1 MAKQKQTA
9 PTDEGWP
16 IYDLWTKYEDIAMH
30 FNDLLIKLRTQALG
44 AVAALTTIVGIFAKS
59 GADAKTNWEM
69 VAFALAIIIVF
80 WIAIWIIDFC
90 YYNRLLVGA
99 VKALFDLEVASKDKL
114 HIHSIDLSTKIRDTV
129 AGGRPWEA
137 NTWNLVRGRWAFYV
151 IVVLALSGALIFAIR
166 QATLPD

>member
-1 MAKQKQTA
+1 MAKQKRTE

-16 IYDLWTKYEDIAMH
+16 IYDLWAKYEDIAMH
-30 FNDLLIKLRTQALG
+30 FNDLLIKLRTQALA

-69 VAFALAIIIVF
+69 VSFALAILIVF

-99 VKALFDLEVASKDKL
+99 VKALFDLEIASKDKL
-114 HIHSIDLSTKIRDTV
+114 HIHSIDISTKIRDAV
-129 AGGRPWEA
+129 ASDRPWEA

-151 IVVLALSGALIFAIR
+151 IVLIALSGALAFTIH
-166 QATLPD
+166 QATLSG